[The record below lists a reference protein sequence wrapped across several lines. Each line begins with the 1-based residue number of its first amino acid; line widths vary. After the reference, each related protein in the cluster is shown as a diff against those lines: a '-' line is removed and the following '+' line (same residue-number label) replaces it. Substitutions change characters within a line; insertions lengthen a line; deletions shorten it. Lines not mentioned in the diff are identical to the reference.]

1 MTFCSSF
8 SYFQVDLFYINNG
21 YLITRQ
27 FSNQNMTSTW
37 YYDVLLTFVQW
48 FPLYDALLLY
58 SSYSAGVVT
67 YIKYMGIQ
75 ASVNLIAG
83 PRLHAKT
90 FQVWN
95 SLSLDFLWDDS
106 WEWEAFFSGGLILL
120 PSSLDIEVFWSS
132 CFRIPLFPPCCSS
145 ITKVGTPGVFFCH
158 FSNV

>member
-1 MTFCSSF
+1 MLVLIHSRQVHIGIIRSLNLYWDYSNILYVHTPSFSSFHFMTFCSSF

-27 FSNQNMTSTW
+27 FSNQNMTLT
-37 YYDVLLTFVQW
+37 YYDILLTFVQW

-67 YIKYMGIQ
+67 YIKYMGIR

-90 FQVWN
+90 FHV
-95 SLSLDFLWDDS
+95 
-106 WEWEAFFSGGLILL
+106 
-120 PSSLDIEVFWSS
+120 
-132 CFRIPLFPPCCSS
+132 
-145 ITKVGTPGVFFCH
+145 
-158 FSNV
+158 